1 MQELLSSTAACL
13 PGSCASC
20 NQEAITPACKVLL
33 EVRQE
38 WCRVHSFIQDG
49 LDSCMSALHT
59 PAAASLASR
68 DRARW
73 KHFLA
78 RAASCAT
85 SLYH

>member
-1 MQELLSSTAACL
+1 MT
-13 PGSCASC
+13 G
-20 NQEAITPACKVLL
+20 CKVLL
-33 EVRQE
+33 DVRLQ
-38 WCRVHSFIQDG
+38 WCRVKRWVAPSEDG
-49 LDSCMSALHT
+49 LDSCMSALQT

-78 RAASCAT
+78 RAVSCAT